1 MNRTGR
7 NGARANLK
15 VAERVAREA
24 EEADHARALQTA
36 EEAVEEAL
44 RDYCC
49 ELCCC
54 PQRWRE
60 AIAAAERSLTALG

>member
-1 MNRTGR
+1 MTYAGR
-7 NGARANLK
+7 NGARVNRN

-36 EEAVEEAL
+36 REAVEEAL

-54 PQRWRE
+54 PNRWRE
-60 AIAAAERSLTALG
+60 GIAAAERALATLG